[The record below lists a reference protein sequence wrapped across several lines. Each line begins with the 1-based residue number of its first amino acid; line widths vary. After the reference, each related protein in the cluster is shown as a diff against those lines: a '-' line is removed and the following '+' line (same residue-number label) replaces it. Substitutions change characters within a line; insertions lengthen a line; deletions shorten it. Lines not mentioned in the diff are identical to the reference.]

1 MTVTATTQTG
11 LIALS
16 DLSPADHGRWRELAD
31 AAAEPNPFYEPEF
44 VSALAPV
51 LGGRDLSLLVA
62 RRGSDWLACAP
73 VHSPGRWHHMPLRG
87 IANWQTPYTYLGS
100 PLYRAG
106 EGDEVLGELTASAL
120 ATSGSFLGLD
130 LLPADADSTATFVSR
145 VAPAQS
151 LIFKRFQR
159 AVLIRRSDV
168 HYLAIRPKHRR
179 EIQRLG
185 RRLQEHLDTSLE
197 VTDVAGEAA
206 AVDEFLALERS
217 GWKGRQG
224 TAMAELEGHG
234 AFFQRLCEGFA
245 RRGRLQLLALRAN
258 GRAIAMKCN
267 LRAGSHLYCFKIA
280 YDDAFARFSPGMQLE
295 LANIDAFVADD
306 SVEMADSCAE
316 PNNQMIN
323 RLWADRRELITVAL
337 GAPGVAGRA
346 ALASIRVAANA
357 RRLRGA

>member
-1 MTVTATTQTG
+1 MTATATTQAE
-11 LIALS
+11 LIALG

-31 AAAEPNPFYEPEF
+31 AAAEPNPFYDPEF

-73 VHSPGRWHHMPLRG
+73 VHRPGRWHHLPLRG
-87 IANWQTPYTYLGS
+87 MANWHTPYTYLGS
-100 PLYRAG
+100 PLHRAD
-106 EGDEVLGELTASAL
+106 EGGAALAELTATAL
-120 ATSGSFLGLD
+120 SRSGTFFGLD
-130 LLPADADSTATFVSR
+130 LLPADGDSAAMLAS
-145 VAPAQS
+145 PAASGQS
-151 LIFKRFQR
+151 LVFKRFQR
-159 AVLIRRSDV
+159 AVLMRRSDV
-168 HYLAIRPKHRR
+168 EYLAIRPKHRR

-185 RRLQEHLDTSLE
+185 RRLQEHLDTSLA
-197 VTDVAGEAA
+197 VTDDAGEAA
-206 AVDEFLALERS
+206 AIDEFLALERS

-224 TAMAELEGHG
+224 TAMAELRGHG
-234 AFFQRLCEGFA
+234 AFFHRLCEGFA

-258 GRAIAMKCN
+258 GRAVAMKCN

-280 YDDAFARFSPGMQLE
+280 YDDTFARFSPGMQLE

-306 SVEMADSCAE
+306 SVQMADSCAE

-337 GAPGVAGRA
+337 GAPGVVGRA
-346 ALASIRVAANA
+346 ALASMRVAANA